1 MAQTSSINALS
12 YLQSRPLPPLATLAV
27 FVAVVVVSWSER
39 RKSRIALGH
48 LDNRLLDDIGLTQ
61 AQARFECE
69 RPFWEY

>member
-48 LDNRLLDDIGLTQ
+48 LDNRLLDDIGLTR